1 MFARH
6 RGTLTILTLL
16 VLVSVGV
23 AGGAWITAVPL
34 DPATAPREQLLRHLA
49 LRDLSTQP
57 LAVQGQWVERLEREL
72 TSDLATNAAMP
83 SEIADQYRERLAS
96 NIRVLQRAW
105 FRLRTAEYA
114 DIDPAERGEFLR
126 RQLRV
131 VGAWSRIASLIST
144 QPISSDDAMRGFIA
158 QLDRWLQATSGEE
171 RDQMATAVKDGTVC
185 WLSTTDI
192 SGQPLAMRR
201 ELAER
206 LAHELNRG
214 AEVSPAGLVDAE
226 DRELL
231 LVNAQ
236 SLVEAYA
243 YKLAAEY
250 AALPA
255 DERPQFIDEQL
266 AAVQRWG
273 VIELLSPAPS
283 DATAA
288 SKNQTAAMLALVEQS
303 RAWVD
308 NAPEAD
314 RPQVAAFVRGL
325 EQRLLWKQLPSWL
338 RRGE

>member
-1 MFARH
+1 
-6 RGTLTILTLL
+6 
-16 VLVSVGV
+16 
-23 AGGAWITAVPL
+23 
-34 DPATAPREQLLRHLA
+34 
-49 LRDLSTQP
+49 
-57 LAVQGQWVERLEREL
+57 
-72 TSDLATNAAMP
+72 
-83 SEIADQYRERLAS
+83 
-96 NIRVLQRAW
+96 
-105 FRLRTAEYA
+105 LRTAEYA